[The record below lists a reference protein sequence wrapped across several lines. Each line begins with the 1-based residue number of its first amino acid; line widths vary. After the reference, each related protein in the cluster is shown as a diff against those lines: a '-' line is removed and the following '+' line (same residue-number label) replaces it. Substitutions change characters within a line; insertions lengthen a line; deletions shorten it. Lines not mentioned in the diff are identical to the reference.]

1 MKTMNNILVDAVIKS
16 IIHDMNKVFLFFK
29 EEEPSVYGVRLELVK
44 TEGLGLYL
52 NENKSMIPEFIMR
65 LAEELKFE
73 FEVHFKDDG
82 FDEYIAIY

>member
-44 TEGLGLYL
+44 TEGFGLYL

-82 FDEYIAIY
+82 VDEYIAMY

>member
-1 MKTMNNILVDAVIKS
+1 MKTMNNILIDAVIKS

-65 LAEELKFE
+65 LTEELKFD
-73 FEVHFKDDG
+73 FEVHFKDG
-82 FDEYIAIY
+82 GVDEYIAIY